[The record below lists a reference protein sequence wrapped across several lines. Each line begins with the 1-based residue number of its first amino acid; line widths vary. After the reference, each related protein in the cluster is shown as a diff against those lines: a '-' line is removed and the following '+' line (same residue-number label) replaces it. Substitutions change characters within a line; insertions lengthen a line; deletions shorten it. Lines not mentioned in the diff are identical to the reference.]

1 MVPAPLFPAPFPPH
15 RSRRARADGRRA
27 RTALTGGAGVVLG
40 VLLAAC
46 SAGGSEPADGHGPRG
61 GGHADHGSQGTSEGH
76 GAHEMPE
83 GFTEA
88 LERVTT
94 DRGTEILEDGL
105 ITKAEVQDLQQVQVD
120 CLVDEGF
127 DASRG
132 DGGLQVRAVPDG
144 LDDAGVAA
152 AVEGC
157 LGDLKVVGPLEA
169 ATSSGA

>member
-1 MVPAPLFPAPFPPH
+1 MVPPG
-15 RSRRARADGRRA
+15 RSRPTAPTGRRA
-27 RTALTGGAGVVLG
+27 RRAPAAGAGLVLA

-46 SAGGSEPADGHGPRG
+46 SAGGTGPGDGNGPRSGGHGEHGGSPG
-61 GGHADHGSQGTSEGH
+61 AAGAGGHA
-76 GAHEMPE
+76 AHDLPA

-120 CLVDEGF
+120 CLVGEGF

-157 LGDLKVVGPLEA
+157 LGDLVVIGPLEA
-169 ATSSGA
+169 AASSGA

>member
-1 MVPAPLFPAPFPPH
+1 MLPPRFPA
-15 RSRRARADGRRA
+15 RRLVPDGRRSRA
-27 RTALTGGAGVVLG
+27 ALSVAGAAVA

-46 SAGGSEPADGHGPRG
+46 SPAGTDQGDGHGPRA
-61 GGHADHGSQGTSEGH
+61 GGHADHGSGGGH
-76 GAHEMPE
+76 AAHELPE

-94 DRGTEILEDGL
+94 ERGTEILEDGL

-120 CLVDEGF
+120 CLVRAGF
-127 DASRG
+127 VASRG
-132 DGGLQVRAVPDG
+132 EGGLQVRAVPDG
-144 LDDAGVAA
+144 LDDAGVTA

-157 LGDLKVVGPLEA
+157 LGDLKLVGPLEA

>member
-1 MVPAPLFPAPFPPH
+1 MLPARFPA
-15 RSRRARADGRRA
+15 ARHPRPAAPDGRRG
-27 RTALTGGAGVVLG
+27 RTALTAGVGVVLA
-40 VLLAAC
+40 VLLTAC
-46 SAGGSEPADGHGPRG
+46 SAGGAEPGDGSGPRGG
-61 GGHADHGSQGTSEGH
+61 GGHADHGGSQGTSGDGGH
-76 GAHEMPE
+76 AAHEMPE

-105 ITKAEVQDLQQVQVD
+105 ITKAEVQDLQQLQVD
-120 CLVDEGF
+120 CLVDDGF

-157 LGDLKVVGPLEA
+157 LGDLLVIGPLEA
-169 ATSSGA
+169 ATSTGA

>member
-1 MVPAPLFPAPFPPH
+1 MVPTRRPRPA
-15 RSRRARADGRRA
+15 ARRA
-27 RTALTGGAGVVLG
+27 RTAPAALSAAVTGAVLA

-46 SAGGSEPADGHGPRG
+46 SGGGSDPGDGNGPRG
-61 GGHADHGSQGTSEGH
+61 GGDHADHGSSEGGGH
-76 GAHEMPE
+76 AAHELPE
-83 GFTEA
+83 GFAEA

-105 ITKAEVQDLQQVQVD
+105 ITQAEVQDLQQAQVD

-132 DGGLQVRAVPDG
+132 DGGLQVREVPDG

-157 LGDLKVVGPLEA
+157 LGDLKVVGPLHA
-169 ATSSGA
+169 STSSGA

>member
-1 MVPAPLFPAPFPPH
+1 MVPARRPRPAAP
-15 RSRRARADGRRA
+15 AGRRV
-27 RTALTGGAGVVLG
+27 RTPPAALSATVTGVVLA

-46 SAGGSEPADGHGPRG
+46 SGGGSDPGDGNGPRTGGHEDHGSSDG
-61 GGHADHGSQGTSEGH
+61 GGHA
-76 GAHEMPE
+76 AHELPE
-83 GFTEA
+83 GFAEA

-105 ITKAEVQDLQQVQVD
+105 ITQAEVQDLQQVQVD

-127 DASRG
+127 DATRG
-132 DGGLQVRAVPDG
+132 DGGLQVREVPDG

-157 LGDLKVVGPLEA
+157 LGDLKIVGPLHA
-169 ATSSGA
+169 STSAGA

>member
-1 MVPAPLFPAPFPPH
+1 MFPARFPPH
-15 RSRRARADGRRA
+15 RSRCPRPDGRRT
-27 RTALTGGAGVVLG
+27 RTALTAGAGVVLA

-46 SAGGSEPADGHGPRG
+46 SAGGGEPGDGNGPRG
-61 GGHADHGSQGTSEGH
+61 GGDHADHGGSQGTSEGH
-76 GAHEMPE
+76 AAHVMPE

-105 ITKAEVQDLQQVQVD
+105 ITRAEVQDLQQVQVD

-157 LGDLKVVGPLEA
+157 LGDLKVIGPLEA
-169 ATSSGA
+169 VTSSGA

>member
-1 MVPAPLFPAPFPPH
+1 MLPTRFPAA
-15 RSRRARADGRRA
+15 RRTRPAAPGARRA
-27 RTALTGGAGVVLG
+27 RTALAAGAGVVLT
-40 VLLAAC
+40 VLLGAC
-46 SAGGSEPADGHGPRG
+46 SAGGSDPGDGNGPRGG
-61 GGHADHGSQGTSEGH
+61 GGHADHDGSQGTTGDGGH
-76 GAHEMPE
+76 AAHDMPQ

-105 ITKAEVQDLQQVQVD
+105 ITRAEVRDLQQVQVD
-120 CLVDEGF
+120 CLVGEGF

-157 LGDLKVVGPLEA
+157 LGDLKVIGPLEA

>member
-1 MVPAPLFPAPFPPH
+1 MVLARRSHLAAP
-15 RSRRARADGRRA
+15 DGRRA
-27 RTALTGGAGVVLG
+27 RTALTTGAGAVLA

-46 SAGGSEPADGHGPRG
+46 SAGGTDPGDGNGPRG
-61 GGHADHGSQGTSEGH
+61 GGHGGHAGSHGSSEGGGH
-76 GAHEMPE
+76 AAHELPE

-120 CLVDEGF
+120 CLVGDGF
-127 DASRG
+127 EVGRG

-157 LGDLKVVGPLEA
+157 LGDLKVIGPLEA